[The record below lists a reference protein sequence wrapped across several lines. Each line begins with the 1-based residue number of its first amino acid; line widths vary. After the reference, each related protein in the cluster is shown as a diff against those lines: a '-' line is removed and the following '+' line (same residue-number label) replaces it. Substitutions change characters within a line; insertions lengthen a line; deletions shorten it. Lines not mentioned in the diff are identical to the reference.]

1 MNTISGLFG
10 FDPLGYLSVYL
21 NNDPS
26 YKGSKDGSNRGGKGK
41 GGKPW
46 GACKLKI
53 CLALWCN

>member
-10 FDPLGYLSVYL
+10 FDPM
-21 NNDPS
+21 DPIEAE
-26 YKGSKDGSNRGGKGK
+26 RGKR

-53 CLALWCN
+53 CLALWCNKTGSGFTDKKYTL